1 MIPDYTK
8 LLNLNI
14 DNIQIQTSKDYNIN
28 DNNFIYNISAMEQV
42 VYKILNTKRY
52 TYPIY
57 SWNYGVEFDDL
68 FGKPVIYVCAEIE
81 NRISDALI
89 YDERINKVY
98 NFIFDTSK
106 KRIVSVSFIV
116 ETIFGDLNVDKEVNY

>member
-1 MIPDYTK
+1 M
-8 LLNLNI
+8 NLNV

-81 NRISDALI
+81 NRITDALI